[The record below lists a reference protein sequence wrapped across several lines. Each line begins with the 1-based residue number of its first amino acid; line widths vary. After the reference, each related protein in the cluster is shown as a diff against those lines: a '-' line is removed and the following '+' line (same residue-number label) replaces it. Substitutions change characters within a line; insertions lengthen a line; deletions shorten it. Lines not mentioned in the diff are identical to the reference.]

1 MLFRSRNDIFV
12 VPNFLWRR
20 HINTGREDAVLY
32 SVCDAPLM
40 EKVGQYRVQGRGK
53 DGAVEN
59 LVA

>member
-1 MLFRSRNDIFV
+1 

-20 HINTGREDAVLY
+20 HINTSREDAVLY
-32 SVCDAPLM
+32 SVSDAPLM

-59 LVA
+59 LVV